1 MDLMQRRVN
10 TAKTEI
16 DGYKAREKTS
26 KAQLDEVRLWVPGK
40 MGIRLRALRLLGVY
54 GGLHA
59 GCLELWWAFLLP
71 ASSLRAWQVTQNAK
85 LPIAA
90 SSLLINK
97 RKCTRRFLVHK
108 ILELLLSMHLPM
120 PSQDL
125 LSDIASLCVCSGQC
139 SPGQGA

>member
-54 GGLHA
+54 GWLHMQA
-59 GCLELWWAFLLP
+59 AWSYGGRFCCLHPVFVP
-71 ASSLRAWQVTQNAK
+71 SKSLR
-85 LPIAA
+85 
-90 SSLLINK
+90 
-97 RKCTRRFLVHK
+97 
-108 ILELLLSMHLPM
+108 M
-120 PSQDL
+120 PNFQSQL
-125 LSDIASLCVCSGQC
+125 QAC
-139 SPGQGA
+139 